1 MQVWNGSN
9 WHKNGSTDVS
19 GSCPLQRNERTF
31 QIQHYANISRLPLP
45 RLKTCELVPLNR
57 SSTCAISRSSKGED
71 QAGTSQINHFTADPR
86 SK

>member
-31 QIQHYANISRLPLP
+31 QIQHYATRPNDLRQHAGLREPH
-45 RLKTCELVPLNR
+45 CYELVIDSQNALGRLYIRHFKRPL
-57 SSTCAISRSSKGED
+57 G
-71 QAGTSQINHFTADPR
+71 
-86 SK
+86 